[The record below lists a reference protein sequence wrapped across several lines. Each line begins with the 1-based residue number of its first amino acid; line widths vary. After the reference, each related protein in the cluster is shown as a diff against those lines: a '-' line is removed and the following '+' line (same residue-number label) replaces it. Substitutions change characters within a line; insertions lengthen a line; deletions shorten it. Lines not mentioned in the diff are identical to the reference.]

1 MSKKAKYHHRHRS
14 NSKYNKFL
22 KFVKRNKK
30 TFKKITAALC
40 AALLL
45 IGIGFIVDK
54 NYFHLI
60 KPEPQKTSAKTEL
73 EISVPSDEILLV
85 SDAVSYY
92 LTEQKSAL
100 SVYKTFEGYKNRL
113 NVGLPLKLNYN
124 VKGIS
129 FEEPI
134 KKAVLEISEN
144 KTFIESLKYDLDT
157 SMSEVEIYNLKTD
170 TKYYYN
176 LKVTL
181 SYDKE
186 LQKKGEFKTAMSPR
200 ILNIE
205 GIVNVRDIGGW
216 SVQGDGKIRQGLLFR
231 GSELDGAIEPTYK
244 ITANGL
250 EEMRSILGIR
260 FDMDLRASMVNKTP
274 FDAMGK
280 NIKHQYYGIGM
291 YSDILNNDYNE
302 EKIREIFSEL
312 ADKNNYPIYMHCT
325 YGRDRTGTVIYL
337 LEALLGMSD
346 NDLYRDYE
354 ISALTDSYLESEKF
368 VEFTTRINML
378 SGNTTKEKVEK
389 YLLSIGV
396 TPQEI
401 AKIREIFIEK

>member
-1 MSKKAKYHHRHRS
+1 M
-14 NSKYNKFL
+14 
-22 KFVKRNKK
+22 
-30 TFKKITAALC
+30 
-40 AALLL
+40 
-45 IGIGFIVDK
+45 
-54 NYFHLI
+54 
-60 KPEPQKTSAKTEL
+60 
-73 EISVPSDEILLV
+73 
-85 SDAVSYY
+85 
-92 LTEQKSAL
+92 
-100 SVYKTFEGYKNRL
+100 
-113 NVGLPLKLNYN
+113 
-124 VKGIS
+124 
-129 FEEPI
+129 
-134 KKAVLEISEN
+134 
-144 KTFIESLKYDLDT
+144 
-157 SMSEVEIYNLKTD
+157 
-170 TKYYYN
+170 
-176 LKVTL
+176 TL
-181 SYDKE
+181 SNDKE